1 MNKKEL
7 LIKLPIKFFGLIALV
22 AIVVVWGNVNI
33 PFFIIGL
40 STVFL
45 AVVLSQVIVVFAPEA
60 RRKQDGHEQFTW
72 ASLIPGLASL
82 PPHVSNGIIVSIML
96 LVSSSSATCSHK
108 EDRGRH
114 AARREIDLQE
124 PPRAHRRDDLG
135 DGGGDHGTEGQGI
148 HAHHRDPRLF
158 ILFNNLS
165 GLVPG
170 FMPATDNVNT
180 TFACSLTV
188 FVLTHYYGI
197 REHGIKYVKH
207 FMGPVWW
214 LAPIMIPIEV
224 IGHLSRPLSL
234 GLRLFGNIMGDHLVT
249 GIFFMLIPL
258 FVPLIGMVLGTFV
271 ALVQAFVF
279 ILLSMAYFS
288 GAVAH
293 EEH

>member
-1 MNKKEL
+1 M
-7 LIKLPIKFFGLIALV
+7 
-22 AIVVVWGNVNI
+22 
-33 PFFIIGL
+33 
-40 STVFL
+40 
-45 AVVLSQVIVVFAPEA
+45 
-60 RRKQDGHEQFTW
+60 GHEQFTW
-72 ASLIPGLASL
+72 ASLIPGLRSL
-82 PPHVSNGIIVSIML
+82 PPHVSNGIIVSLIL
-96 LVSSSSATCSHK
+96 LVIVILGYAQYKKK
-108 EDRGRH
+108 EDEILPDDTLTFRNVLELMVETISGLVEDAMGPRGK
-114 AARREIDLQE
+114 EFMLIIGT
-124 PPRAHRRDDLG
+124 LG
-135 DGGGDHGTEGQGI
+135 
-148 HAHHRDPRLF
+148 LF

-170 FMPATDNVNT
+170 FLPATDNVNT

-188 FVLTHYYGI
+188 FVMTHYYGI
-197 REHGIKYVKH
+197 REHGLSYVKH
-207 FMGPVWW
+207 FMGPIWW

-258 FVPLIGMVLGTFV
+258 FVPLIGMLLGTFV

-279 ILLSMAYFS
+279 MLLSMAYFS

>member
-1 MNKKEL
+1 ME
-7 LIKLPIKFFGLIALV
+7 
-22 AIVVVWGNVNI
+22 
-33 PFFIIGL
+33 
-40 STVFL
+40 
-45 AVVLSQVIVVFAPEA
+45 
-60 RRKQDGHEQFTW
+60 HEQFTW
-72 ASLIPGLASL
+72 ASLIPGLSSL
-82 PPHVSNGIIVSIML
+82 PPHVSNGIIVSVIL
-96 LVSSSSATCSHK
+96 LVIVILGYAQSKRK
-108 EDRGRH
+108 EDDILPDDRLTFRNVLELMVEAISDLVEQTMGPRGK
-114 AARREIDLQE
+114 EFMLIIGT
-124 PPRAHRRDDLG
+124 LG
-135 DGGGDHGTEGQGI
+135 
-148 HAHHRDPRLF
+148 LF

-170 FMPATDNVNT
+170 FLPATDNVNT

-188 FVLTHYYGI
+188 FVMTHYYGI
-197 REHGIKYVKH
+197 REHGLSYVKH
-207 FMGPVWW
+207 FMGPIWW

-258 FVPLIGMVLGTFV
+258 FVPLIGMLLGTFV

-279 ILLSMAYFS
+279 MLLSMAYFS